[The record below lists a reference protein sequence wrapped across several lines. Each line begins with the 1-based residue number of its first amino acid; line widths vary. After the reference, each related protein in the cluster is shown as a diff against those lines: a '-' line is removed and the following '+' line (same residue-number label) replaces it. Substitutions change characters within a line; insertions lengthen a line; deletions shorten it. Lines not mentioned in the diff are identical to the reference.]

1 MSESLT
7 KLHCEID
14 DSTTLQIAHLVNRH
28 LKKTFPASQPFICQK
43 FRENLKTLRVAVQS
57 KLAGFSL
64 TPRLM
69 NGTIALQSSP
79 IFYQKDSRLLSSFP
93 SPVFLVA
100 IATLRVNLRLPDR
113 EMSEFRTIVPLAL
126 HCTWTL
132 HHIYLHLGL

>member
-43 FRENLKTLRVAVQS
+43 FRENLKTLRVAFQS

-64 TPRLM
+64 KCYVNFTFTSNSGDNIISFDMYR
-69 NGTIALQSSP
+69 NEVNIFGSSEMHCSDAQNRWTRAP
-79 IFYQKDSRLLSSFP
+79 ISIKFSK
-93 SPVFLVA
+93 V
-100 IATLRVNLRLPDR
+100 
-113 EMSEFRTIVPLAL
+113 E
-126 HCTWTL
+126 
-132 HHIYLHLGL
+132 

>member
-28 LKKTFPASQPFICQK
+28 LKKTFPASQPFISQK

-64 TPRLM
+64 TCFFCM
-69 NGTIALQSSP
+69 
-79 IFYQKDSRLLSSFP
+79 FLLSNSILFC
-93 SPVFLVA
+93 VFFLVR
-100 IATLRVNLRLPDR
+100 IAVLPLSVD
-113 EMSEFRTIVPLAL
+113 
-126 HCTWTL
+126 
-132 HHIYLHLGL
+132 YLYLYAAENKKKFVGLFGLMA